1 MDINISGR
9 KMNVGEALTEHA
21 QDRLDTISDK
31 YFARSIDAQTTFT
44 KDGPFFRVDISMHPN
59 QGINLQ
65 SHADADDPYAAFD
78 TAADKVEKQLRRYKR
93 RLKNHHHATTSDVS
107 VQLGRQSVLAPEPE
121 DGATVNGDGGLHE
134 EDQPIIIAEDETNIP
149 TVSVR
154 DAVMLM
160 DFSHAEALMFKNIKS
175 GIMEVVYRR
184 SDGNIGWISPKE

>member
-21 QDRLDTISDK
+21 QYRLGTISDK
-31 YFARSIDAQTTFT
+31 YFTRSIDAQTTFT

-93 RLKNHHHATTSDVS
+93 RLKNHHHSSASDVS
-107 VQLGRQSVLAPEPE
+107 VQLGRQTVLAPEPDE
-121 DGATVNGDGGLHE
+121 ETDAPDTSAHS

-160 DFSHAEALMFKNIKS
+160 DFSNTEALMFKNIKTN
-175 GIMEVVYRR
+175 IMEVVYRR
-184 SDGNIGWISPKE
+184 SDGNIGWISPKD